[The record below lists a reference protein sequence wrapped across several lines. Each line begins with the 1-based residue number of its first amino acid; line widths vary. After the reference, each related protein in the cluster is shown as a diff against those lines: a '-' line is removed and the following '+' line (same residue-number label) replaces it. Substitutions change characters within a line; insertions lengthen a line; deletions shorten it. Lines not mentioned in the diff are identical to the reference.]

1 MAGDRWSQAAI
12 GAALTAAS
20 HPMLYVKVLIQVGH
34 EPLAPLWGRNM
45 FGRRVLQLPGLFG
58 YARHITKVDGK
69 LGLFRGLAPRLCTTM
84 LASSTHSFVLQKYA
98 EDEAEVTED
107 DSSEPK
113 EKSLEEVVKQTS
125 REMVAR
131 CAATIVS
138 HPFHVISMRCM
149 VQFIG
154 REVKYTGVFNS
165 LGVMWREE
173 GIMGFFAGLVPR
185 LLGDIISLWLCNILA
200 HLINTYALDGTK
212 SQWRVPATGSCDG
225 DVTPAVSVQHPQAKE
240 VKGYTQAITGFFASI
255 VTYPFVLVANLMAVN
270 NCGLAGGS
278 LPYAPPYSNW
288 LACWSSLSTQG
299 QLKRGSSLFFRK
311 AVLNSDFM
319 YLE

>member
-84 LASSTHSFVLQKYA
+84 LASSTHSFVLQ
-98 EDEAEVTED
+98 AEVTED

-200 HLINTYALDGTK
+200 HLINTYALDGT
-212 SQWRVPATGSCDG
+212 
-225 DVTPAVSVQHPQAKE
+225 VSHAKE

>member
-20 HPMLYVKVLIQVGH
+20 HPMFYVKVLIQVGH

-45 FGRRVLQLPGLFG
+45 FGRHVLQLPGLFG

-107 DSSEPK
+107 GNSEPK

-131 CAATIVS
+131 CTATIVS

-200 HLINTYALDGTK
+200 HLINTYALDGT
-212 SQWRVPATGSCDG
+212 
-225 DVTPAVSVQHPQAKE
+225 AKE

>member
-200 HLINTYALDGTK
+200 HLINTYALDGT
-212 SQWRVPATGSCDG
+212 
-225 DVTPAVSVQHPQAKE
+225 AKE

>member
-1 MAGDRWSQAAI
+1 
-12 GAALTAAS
+12 
-20 HPMLYVKVLIQVGH
+20 
-34 EPLAPLWGRNM
+34 
-45 FGRRVLQLPGLFG
+45 
-58 YARHITKVDGK
+58 
-69 LGLFRGLAPRLCTTM
+69 
-84 LASSTHSFVLQKYA
+84 
-98 EDEAEVTED
+98 
-107 DSSEPK
+107 
-113 EKSLEEVVKQTS
+113 
-125 REMVAR
+125 
-131 CAATIVS
+131 
-138 HPFHVISMRCM
+138 M

-200 HLINTYALDGTK
+200 HLINTYALDGT
-212 SQWRVPATGSCDG
+212 
-225 DVTPAVSVQHPQAKE
+225 VSQHPQAKE

>member
-20 HPMLYVKVLIQVGH
+20 HPMFYVKVLIQVGH

-45 FGRRVLQLPGLFG
+45 FGRHVLQLPGLFG

-107 DSSEPK
+107 GNSEPK

-131 CAATIVS
+131 CTATIVS

-200 HLINTYALDGTK
+200 HLINTYALDGT
-212 SQWRVPATGSCDG
+212 
-225 DVTPAVSVQHPQAKE
+225 HPQAKE